1 MKPYKVTYRFVGT
14 VTLPVMADSPE
25 DAHDEAMKEW
35 PETDINFN
43 QELNVIDRS
52 LVSVEDENGNKMEF

>member
-1 MKPYKVTYRFVGT
+1 MKTYKVTYRFVGT
-14 VTLPVMADSPE
+14 VTLPVMANSPE
-25 DAHDEAMKEW
+25 DAPDEAIKEW

-43 QELNVIDRS
+43 HELNVIDRS